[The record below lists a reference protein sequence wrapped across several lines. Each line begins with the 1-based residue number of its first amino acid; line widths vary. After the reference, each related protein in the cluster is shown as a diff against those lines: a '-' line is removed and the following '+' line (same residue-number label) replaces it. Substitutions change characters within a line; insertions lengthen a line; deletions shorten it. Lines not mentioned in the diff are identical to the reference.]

1 MHEICSP
8 FPIANPRI
16 QFIINLPLILSSTS
30 SSSLFLPFVYPR
42 RGHERTMR
50 IHRLEPESF
59 QFLRFLST
67 LRKRAK
73 TATPSMSV
81 IDNNS
86 ITKGL
91 SEGIQREKGSFLI
104 QILLAQMEAS
114 VVIKISDF
122 KPDQGEGRLST
133 GLLL

>member
-1 MHEICSP
+1 
-8 FPIANPRI
+8 
-16 QFIINLPLILSSTS
+16 
-30 SSSLFLPFVYPR
+30 
-42 RGHERTMR
+42 MR